1 MRALNPNCATATTL
15 ELGPSG
21 ESSID
26 LREIFNHE
34 NLLDSAREKAK
45 LSACLPQG
53 RVELCDAAE

>member
-15 ELGPSG
+15 ELGPAG

-26 LREIFNHE
+26 LREIFN
-34 NLLDSAREKAK
+34 LLGSAREKAK

-53 RVELCDAAE
+53 RVEFCDAAE